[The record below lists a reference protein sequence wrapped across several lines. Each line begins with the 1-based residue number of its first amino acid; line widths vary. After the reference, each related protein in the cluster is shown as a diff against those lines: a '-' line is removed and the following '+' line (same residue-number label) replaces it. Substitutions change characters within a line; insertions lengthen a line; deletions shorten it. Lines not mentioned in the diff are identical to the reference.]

1 VRVLS
6 LNHADQVGGGA
17 AIAGLRLH
25 QGLRRAGVESRLLV
39 GTKAGDDPDVHR
51 LEPARGTR
59 AFRKVARE
67 LGLTEL
73 GDVAAYRVRRSADV
87 AWADVVHAHAIH
99 GSWFSYPAIA
109 GITRDKPSVLTLHD
123 MWPFTGHCSFSYD
136 CERWRAGCGHC
147 PYPETFP
154 GIERDGTAVEHRI
167 KRRVW
172 GRSQLVVVS
181 PSEWLA
187 RLARE
192 SMLGR
197 FEVRVIPHGID
208 TEVFAPAPDRGA
220 VRARLGIG
228 DGRTALMFAATALA
242 RPHGGELDRKGGD
255 LLMAAL
261 AGLSAGAR
269 ARCTTIL
276 MGGGSA
282 DMAARLRTAGFE
294 VADAGWVAD
303 EAAKAELYSAA
314 DAFVFPTRHDNA
326 PLVIVEA
333 LACGT
338 PVVSFDVGGVGEA
351 VRTGETGVVVPPGD
365 VAALTE
371 VLERAV
377 ADIGTLGAPRAA
389 CRAAV
394 ERDHPEALAVARHVA
409 LYEELLR

>member
-25 QGLRRAGVESRLLV
+25 QGLQRAGVESRLLV
-39 GTKAGDDPDVHR
+39 GTKAGDDPAVHR

-59 AFRKVARE
+59 VLRKVARE

-73 GDVAAYRVRRSADV
+73 GDVASYRVRRSEDL

-109 GITRDKPSVLTLHD
+109 RITRDKPTVLTLHD

-136 CERWRAGCGHC
+136 CERWRTGCGHC
-147 PYPETFP
+147 PYPATFP

-172 GRSQLVVVS
+172 SRSELVVVT

-208 TEVFAPAPDRGA
+208 TELFRPAEDRAA
-220 VRARLGIG
+220 VRRRLGVPE
-228 DGRTALMFAATALA
+228 GRTALMFAATALG
-242 RPHGGELDRKGGD
+242 RPHGAELDRKGGD

-261 AGLSAGAR
+261 GGLSPDAR
-269 ARCTTIL
+269 ARCTAIL

-282 DMAARLRTAGFE
+282 DMAARLRAGGFD
-294 VADAGWVAD
+294 VVDAGWVTD
-303 EAAKAELYSAA
+303 ETTKAELYSAA
-314 DAFVFPTRHDNA
+314 DAFVFPTRADNA
-326 PLVIVEA
+326 PLVILEA

-351 VRTGETGVVVPPGD
+351 VRPGKTGVLVPAGD
-365 VAALTE
+365 VAALRD

-377 ADIGTLGAPRAA
+377 ADVSSLGVDRAVA
-389 CRAAV
+389 RAVV
-394 ERDHPEALAVARHVA
+394 ERLHPEALAVARHVA

>member
-1 VRVLS
+1 VRVLQ

-17 AIAGLRLH
+17 AIAGLWLH
-25 QGLRRAGVESRLLV
+25 QGLQRAGVESRLLV
-39 GTKAGDDPDVHR
+39 GTKAGQDPTVHR
-51 LEPARGTR
+51 LEPVRGTR
-59 AFRKVARE
+59 VLRKLVRE

-73 GDVAAYRVRRSADV
+73 GDVASYKVRRSEDLR
-87 AWADVVHAHAIH
+87 WADVVHAHAIH
-99 GSWFSYPAIA
+99 GGWFSYPAIA
-109 GITRDKPSVLTLHD
+109 GITRAKPTVLTLHD

-136 CERWRAGCGHC
+136 CERWRTGCGSC

-172 GRSQLVVVS
+172 GRSDLVVVT
-181 PSEWLA
+181 PSRWLA
-187 RLARE
+187 DLARE

-197 FEVRVIPHGID
+197 FDVRVIPHGID
-208 TEVFAPAPDRGA
+208 TATFAPAPDRAA
-220 VRARLGIG
+220 VRARLGVPEG
-228 DGRTALMFAATALA
+228 HTALMFAATALA
-242 RPHGGELDRKGGD
+242 RPHGDELDRKGGD

-261 AGLSAGAR
+261 AGLSPSAR
-269 ARCTTIL
+269 QRCTAIL

-282 DMAARLRTAGFE
+282 DMAARLRAAGFH
-294 VADAGWVAD
+294 VVDAGWVMD
-303 EAAKAELYSAA
+303 ESTKAELYSAA
-314 DAFVFPTRHDNA
+314 DAFVFPTRADNA

-351 VRTGETGVVVPPGD
+351 VRAGETGVVVPPGD
-365 VAALTE
+365 IAALTE

-377 ADIGTLGAPRAA
+377 GDVSSLGAPREA
-389 CRAAV
+389 CRAVV
-394 ERDHPEALAVARHVA
+394 EREHPEALAVARHLA